1 MYLPKEI
8 DYISLM
14 GLGRDHPE
22 PEDAARVAILGFATT
37 QYYAAVLRG
46 LGVAG
51 GFPLITYEPEYNTVQ
66 QTLFDE
72 QSGLYDFRPDF
83 VVFLTAVQ
91 ALRHVLLSA
100 QVSERTQVAEEQADQ
115 LVSLVRRAA
124 GIDGV
129 TVVVNEFVVPY
140 ERAWGNFS
148 TQVDGALP
156 SVVRG
161 INDRLRSL
169 AAEQGNIYTVD
180 CDHIA
185 SWQGKRA
192 WFDERLWFY
201 SRSFCHPEVLPPVAG
216 QAIDVFRAVN
226 GKGIKCVAL
235 DLDNVLW
242 GGVIGDDGLGGIRLG
257 ELGDGE
263 AYVHF
268 QLWLKEL
275 GSRGIILG
283 VCSKNDEDKA
293 REPFQRHSDMVLAES
308 DISCFIANW
317 DNKADNLRSMAK
329 RLNIGLDSVVFID
342 DSPFERDLVR
352 TLAPEV
358 CVPDLPQ
365 DPADYVPYLESL
377 NLFEAAQFSEED
389 RKRADYYRTN
399 VLREEEQQKFT
410 SVEEY
415 LAGLGMEAEFER
427 FDDLRL
433 PRIAQLVQRTNQFN
447 LTTIRHSAEELGQFA
462 NDPDYFPFH
471 VTLSDRFGDNGLIS
485 VVIGKREGERME
497 LVTWLMSCRVI
508 SRRLEEF
515 VLDQL
520 VEVARDAGISEL
532 RGTYRPTAKNGL
544 VAKHYEKLGFRLV
557 EEGPDGVTTWL
568 LVVAEHLP
576 SGAPIERKVLQLDS

>member
-1 MYLPKEI
+1 MYLPEET

-22 PEDAARVAILGFATT
+22 SADAARVAILGFATT

-46 LGVAG
+46 LGIAG
-51 GFPLITYEPEYNTVQ
+51 GFPLVTYEPEYNAVHQ
-66 QTLFDE
+66 SLLDE

-100 QVSERTQVAEEQADQ
+100 DVSRRAQVAEEEAEQ
-115 LVSLVRRAA
+115 LVSLVRQAA
-124 GIDGV
+124 EIKDV

-156 SVVRG
+156 GVVRK
-161 INDRLRSL
+161 INDRLRAL
-169 AAEQGNIYTVD
+169 AAEHGNVYTVD

-185 SWQGKRA
+185 SWHGKRA

-201 SRSFCHPEVLPPVAG
+201 SRSFCHPEALPPVAG
-216 QAIDVFRAVN
+216 QAIDIFRAVK
-226 GKGIKCVAL
+226 GKGIKCLAL

-275 GSRGIILG
+275 RARGIILG
-283 VCSKNDEDKA
+283 VCSKNDEDRA
-293 REPFQRHSDMVLAES
+293 REPFRQHSDMVLAES

-317 DNKADNLRSMAK
+317 ENKADNLRSLAR
-329 RLNIGLDSVVFID
+329 RLNIGLDSVAFID
-342 DSPFERDLVR
+342 DSAFERNLVR
-352 TLAPEV
+352 ELAPEV
-358 CVPDLPQ
+358 CVPELPQ

-377 NLFEAAQFSEED
+377 NLFEAAQFSAED
-389 RKRADYYRTN
+389 RKRADYYRAN
-399 VLREEEQQKFT
+399 VLREDEQKKFT
-410 SVEEY
+410 SVEDY
-415 LAGLGMEAEFER
+415 LTGLAMEAEFER

-447 LTTIRHSAEELGQFA
+447 LTTIRHSAAELRQFA
-462 NDPDYFPFH
+462 NDQDYFPFQ
-471 VTLSDRFGDNGLIS
+471 VTLTDRFGDNGLIS
-485 VVIGKREGERME
+485 VVIGKREAERME

-515 VLDQL
+515 VLDEL
-520 VEVARDAGISEL
+520 VAVAREAGISEL
-532 RGTYRPTAKNGL
+532 RGTYVPTAKNGL
-544 VAKHYEKLGFRLV
+544 VAKHYEKLGFSLV
-557 EEGPDGVTTWL
+557 EEGPGEMTTWEL
-568 LVVAEHLP
+568 DVAKHRP
-576 SGAPIERKVLQLDS
+576 SGAPIERRILQLDS